1 MSINS
6 LLSNPTILNELVTIV
21 NDYIPP
27 SGTGINSLIN
37 VDGNVNDGVIG
48 TVGNIDLENDI
59 TITGLTT
66 DNSKAPNI
74 YNDNDIILSKD
85 TTSLNIKSNEISF
98 NVGNSVFSL
107 DDANLTFSNLSLV
120 TNSMKNIFSTD
131 GSNNQVLQTD
141 GNNNLSW
148 VDLSLG
154 AGGIKYITHSQIQFA
169 VAQGSPSLE
178 IFREIVGGFTV
189 GATSLI
195 ELDFTFYFTAA
206 VSSGVSINITVNGD
220 PYTVNTFVSSSN
232 VHYYRGFTID
242 VVNTGESQEIVI
254 DLGSPGVTFYVDTS
268 DYLTLL
274 ITETNN

>member
-27 SGTGINSLIN
+27 SGQGINSLIN
-37 VDGNVNDGVIG
+37 TDGNVNDGVIG
-48 TVGNIDLENDI
+48 TVGNINLENNI
-59 TITGLTT
+59 TISGLIT

-120 TNSMKNIFSTD
+120 TNSMKNPFSTD

-154 AGGIKYITHSQIQFA
+154 AGGIKYIGHSLIQCP
-169 VAQGSPSLE
+169 VANSPSLE
-178 IFREIVGGFTV
+178 IYRSTYNGFTV

-195 ELDFTFYFTAA
+195 EINFTFYISAA
-206 VSSGVSINITVNGD
+206 VSSGVNVNITVNGD
-220 PYTVNTFVSSSN
+220 PYTIQTFISSSN

-254 DLGSPGVTFYVDTS
+254 DLSGVGVTFYTDNT
-268 DYLTLL
+268 DYVNVLV
-274 ITETNN
+274 TEKQ

>member
-27 SGTGINSLIN
+27 SGQGINSLIN
-37 VDGNVNDGVIG
+37 TDGNVNDGVIG
-48 TVGNIDLENDI
+48 TVGNINLEDNI
-59 TITGLTT
+59 TISGLTT

-120 TNSMKNIFSTD
+120 TNSMKNPFSTD

-154 AGGIKYITHSQIQFA
+154 AGGMKYIGSALIQCPIA
-169 VAQGSPSLE
+169 NSPSLE
-178 IFREIVGGFTV
+178 IYRNTFNGFTV
-189 GATSLI
+189 GGTSLI
-195 ELDFTFYFTAA
+195 EINFTFYISAA
-206 VSSGVSINITVNGD
+206 VSSGVNINITVNGD
-220 PYTVNTFVSSSN
+220 PYTIQTFISSSN

-254 DLGSPGVTFYVDTS
+254 DLSGVGVTFYTDIS
-268 DYLTLL
+268 DYVNVLV
-274 ITETNN
+274 TEKQ